1 MPVKKEHPVRSENF
15 EQLILDIAENV
26 FLERGFA
33 LTTTTEIAK
42 RVGCNQALIHYYFR
56 TKDRL
61 FERLFEKKFFAFM
74 TSVSFRQE
82 DNLSFKE
89 IIRGIVHNHLKIISE
104 NPKLPFLII
113 SEMTL
118 NPQRFRSIAENI
130 ESAVKSM
137 LIGLNSE
144 LQKEIAAK
152 RVREISAFD
161 LLLNIL
167 SLNLFMFV
175 SQPLISYVK
184 GFTWDEYMNFVKQRG
199 DEIFLTV
206 WRGISLEPQKQ

>member
-1 MPVKKEHPVRSENF
+1 MVIKKDKPVKSDNF

-26 FLERGFA
+26 FLEKGYA
-33 LTTTTEIAK
+33 STTTTEIAK

-56 TKDRL
+56 TKDKL
-61 FERLFEKKFFAFM
+61 FERLFEKKFFSFM
-74 TSVSFRQE
+74 TSVSFSRE
-82 DNLSFKE
+82 TSPNFKE
-89 IIRGIVHNHLKIISE
+89 IIRSIVHNHLNIISE

-118 NPQRFRSIAENI
+118 NPQRFRIIAEKI
-130 ESAVKSM
+130 EGVVKNM
-137 LIGLNSE
+137 LNDLDVE
-144 LQKEIAAK
+144 LKKEIKAG

-167 SLNLFMFV
+167 SMNIFMFV
-175 SQPLISYVK
+175 AEPLISFVK
-184 GFTWDEYMNFVKQRG
+184 EFSWDEYMTFVKQRG

-206 WRGISLEPQKQ
+206 WRGISLEPER

>member
-1 MPVKKEHPVRSENF
+1 MSVKKERPVKSDNF
-15 EQLILDIAENV
+15 EQLILDIAEVV
-26 FLERGFA
+26 FLEKGYA

-56 TKDRL
+56 TKDKL
-61 FERLFEKKFFAFM
+61 FEKLFEKKFYAFM
-74 TSVSFRQE
+74 TSVSFNR
-82 DNLSFKE
+82 DKNPDFKE
-89 IIRGIVHNHLKIISE
+89 IIRGIVHNHLNIISE

-118 NPQRFRSIAENI
+118 NPERFRVIAEKI
-130 ESAVKSM
+130 EGVVKGM
-137 LIGLNSE
+137 LTE
-144 LQKEIAAK
+144 LDRELKKEIAAK
-152 RVREISAFD
+152 RIRNIEAFD

-167 SLNLFMFV
+167 SLNIFMFV

-184 GFTWDEYMNFVKQRG
+184 GFSWDEYMEFVKKRG

-206 WRGISLEPQKQ
+206 WGGISLENE

>member
-1 MPVKKEHPVRSENF
+1 MAIKKDKPVKSDNF

-26 FLERGFA
+26 FLEKGYA
-33 LTTTTEIAK
+33 STTTTEIAK

-56 TKDRL
+56 TKDKL
-61 FERLFEKKFFAFM
+61 FERLFEKKFFSFM
-74 TSVSFRQE
+74 TSVSFSRE
-82 DNLSFKE
+82 TSPNFKE
-89 IIRGIVHNHLKIISE
+89 IIRSIVHNHLNIISE

-118 NPQRFRSIAENI
+118 NPQRFRIIAEKI
-130 ESAVKSM
+130 EGVVKNM
-137 LIGLNSE
+137 LNDLDVE
-144 LQKEIAAK
+144 LKKEIKAG

-167 SLNLFMFV
+167 SMNIFMFV
-175 SQPLISYVK
+175 AEPLISFVK
-184 GFTWDEYMNFVKQRG
+184 EFSWDEYMTFVKQRG

-206 WRGISLEPQKQ
+206 WRGISLEPER

>member
-1 MPVKKEHPVRSENF
+1 
-15 EQLILDIAENV
+15 
-26 FLERGFA
+26 
-33 LTTTTEIAK
+33 
-42 RVGCNQALIHYYFR
+42 
-56 TKDRL
+56 
-61 FERLFEKKFFAFM
+61 
-74 TSVSFRQE
+74 
-82 DNLSFKE
+82 
-89 IIRGIVHNHLKIISE
+89 
-104 NPKLPFLII
+104 
-113 SEMTL
+113 
-118 NPQRFRSIAENI
+118 
-130 ESAVKSM
+130 M